1 MWKDGKGMEFM
12 DQSLDDTT
20 HSCKLLKCM
29 QIALLCLQKNPL
41 DRPTM
46 LEISSMLKNIENLVM
61 NSPKRPA
68 FSVKEDEESLKKYGL
83 VQEREE
89 VDTATITQLIAR

>member
-1 MWKDGKGMEFM
+1 M

-29 QIALLCLQKNPL
+29 QIALLCVQKNPL

-46 LEISSMLKNIENLVM
+46 LEISSMLKNIE
-61 NSPKRPA
+61 K
-68 FSVKEDEESLKKYGL
+68 FSYEFP
-83 VQEREE
+83 
-89 VDTATITQLIAR
+89 